1 MKLSNANSDIHIPD
15 NSPPNSALPR
25 TTHLCIAAHADD
37 IEIMAFAGI
46 SHCFDSEIDWF
57 TGVVV
62 TDGAGSPRRGK
73 YLQYTKEELIQTRI
87 KEQREAAGIGKY
99 SAVIQLGYS
108 SSDAISEKAEAVSSD
123 LEQILLHCK
132 PKTVYLHNLADRH
145 DTHIAVAIRALNALR
160 LLPNEDKPDQVLGVE
175 VWRDLDWLGDKYKVV
190 LNVSEAQELH
200 TKLLQVFKSQTASK
214 RYDLA
219 VHGRNLAN
227 ATYQNAYSEDQM
239 QAATIAMDLTPL
251 IQNKQLDYA
260 RYTNELIDEFKQSV
274 STAINML
281 KK

>member
-1 MKLSNANSDIHIPD
+1 MKLPNANSDIHIPD
-15 NSPPNSALPR
+15 NSPLNSALPR

-46 SHCFDSEIDWF
+46 SHCFNSEADWF

-87 KEQREAAGIGKY
+87 KEQREAAEIGKY

-175 VWRDLDWLGDKYKVV
+175 VWRDLDWLEDKHKVV
-190 LNVSEAQELH
+190 LNVSKAQELH
-200 TKLLQVFKSQTASK
+200 TKLLQVFESQTASK

-274 STAINML
+274 STAINTL
-281 KK
+281 TK